1 MHLLTQSALLKALG
15 WTLFNSLWQMGLL
28 WLAYQLLVRMFS
40 QAPSRI
46 RHGLALSLLL
56 FGAVGSVF
64 TFAAAYFGGEGGLH
78 IPGNGGFIARFWA
91 AEILPYCSSLYLLVL
106 SALLIRYSHQYLHS
120 RRLTRQGLAKIPGQF
135 RVFVEATGRR
145 MGIRRVVRIS
155 LSSLVDVPLAL
166 GALKPLILLPVAM
179 ISHLTTG
186 QVEAILVHEL
196 AHIRRKDLLTN
207 FGVTVIGL
215 LFFFNP
221 FARMLISEG
230 QKEMEHCCDDEVLQF
245 NYDPEEY
252 VSALLSLARQSRQ
265 GRIALAATGGDDQLL
280 LQRARKILQQKRM
293 DRRPGARPFILFF
306 LTAAISVLGLSR
318 SAKTDSQHSPTPVR
332 VPAQVAIRPN
342 GAAAPASRETVF
354 IPVIN
359 NSKPAARHY
368 ARPGNSARPDNAPP
382 DNARPGNASPTA
394 AAIARAE
401 AASAATAKADHPA
414 GQAGDPYLSEA
425 GTIGSLASTG
435 DQPMTSTLV
444 LIQPATL
451 TITEPA
457 PRRDYSLGVPNEEE
471 QEPADDIPETG
482 GLVFVP
488 NSSFSFQDI
497 DTLRLEDK
505 LNWIEESTEREIRAQ
520 VGRLQRELQAQLE
533 ILRRQQDQARTLSI
547 SSQQQLKQLLNRQLL
562 LQRDYLKKLDEMHL
576 QFKKAIHHLRTVYI

>member
-56 FGAVGSVF
+56 FGAVGSVL

-120 RRLTRQGLAKIPGQF
+120 RRLTRQGLAKIPAQF

-145 MGIRRVVRIS
+145 MGIRRVVRVS

-221 FARMLISEG
+221 FARMLIGEG

-265 GRIALAATGGDDQLL
+265 GRIALAATGGGDQLL

-342 GAAAPASRETVF
+342 GAAAPVSRETVF
-354 IPVIN
+354 ILI
-359 NSKPAARHY
+359 PAARHNVQPGKS
-368 ARPGNSARPDNAPP
+368 ARPG
-382 DNARPGNASPTA
+382 NARPGNASPAA

-435 DQPMTSTLV
+435 DQPMTSTLI

-457 PRRDYSLGVPNEEE
+457 PRRDYSLGLPNEEE
-471 QEPADDIPETG
+471 QEPAGDIPETG

-497 DTLRLEDK
+497 DTLRPEDK
-505 LNWIEESTEREIRAQ
+505 LTWIEESTEREIRAQ